1 MKVIVTGKGMFTAIS
16 AGQVKIANSDGSK
29 SKVDCLK
36 ATFETANFDYEQC
49 KELDKNICATLLNIQ
64 PMPFTKIEFPF
75 KTFETQI
82 ELTFDDCESKPI
94 ALSFIADI
102 QKIIVKVCDNVPIY
116 QFKLIFID
124 SKNMN
129 NHYLKLNQELEM
141 DLSFNE

>member
-1 MKVIVTGKGMFTAIS
+1 MFTAIS
-16 AGQVKIANSDGSK
+16 AGQVKIANSEGE
-29 SKVDCLK
+29 KVKLDCLK

-75 KTFETQI
+75 KTFETSVKTNFENPSSTI
-82 ELTFDDCESKPI
+82 SY
-94 ALSFIADI
+94 IADI

-124 SKNMN
+124 SKNPN
-129 NHYLKLNQELEM
+129 NQYLKLNQELEM
-141 DLSFNE
+141 DLSFN